1 MHILSIFSTSSQNQQ
16 VLVDYK
22 CSSKVVGCMNLT
34 SMADNKDLQSYGWEV
49 LSQITNIPTPIDKK
63 VLIN

>member
-1 MHILSIFSTSSQNQQ
+1 MHLLSIFSTSSQNQQ

-22 CSSKVVGCMNLT
+22 SPSKVVGCMNLT
-34 SMADNKDLQSYGWEV
+34 SMADNKELQSYGWEV
-49 LSQITNIPTPIDKK
+49 LSQITSVPTPIDKK